1 VKKPRKWRVES
12 EDKVLVVWAK
22 PANGKRHLRVSVE
35 NDDVTED
42 ERKQVNALADDIA
55 RLPRLLRI
63 EAIVKEMFDEGSLD
77 PYPTSDESN
86 EYHLR
91 EWTGWKPKR

>member
-1 VKKPRKWRVES
+1 MKKPAKWKTEA
-12 EDKVLVVWAK
+12 EDKVLVVKAK
-22 PANGKRHLRVSVE
+22 VAGQRAFRIEVE
-35 NDDVTED
+35 YDDVTDGEA
-42 ERKQVNALADDIA
+42 RAVRSLADDIA

-91 EWTGWKPKR
+91 ELTDWKPKR